1 MTKRTF
7 VASLAVLLTTA
18 TGLAA
23 CGGDDD
29 ADVAAPSDADV
40 VVEALDGNKFDL
52 DEYSA
57 TAGDVAIAY
66 VGTSSIN
73 HTLLVVD
80 PENVQIGD
88 KLSVTSGQTDEGTFP
103 LAAGSYTLLC
113 DVPGHENMKA
123 TLLVS

>member
-23 CGGDDD
+23 CGGDD

-52 DEYSA
+52 DEYTAS
-57 TAGDVAIAY
+57 AGDVIIAY
-66 VGTSSIN
+66 LGLSATN

-80 PENVQIGD
+80 TENVQIGD
-88 KLSVTSGQTDEGTFP
+88 KLSVTSGETDQGTFP

>member
-1 MTKRTF
+1 MTKRTC
-7 VASLAVLLTTA
+7 VVSLAALLTTV
-18 TGLAA
+18 TSLAA
-23 CGGDDD
+23 CGGDDG
-29 ADVAAPSDADV
+29 DVAAPSDADV

-57 TAGDVAIAY
+57 EVGDVAIAY
-66 VGTSSIN
+66 LGISSIN

-80 PENVQIGD
+80 PANVQIGD
-88 KLSVTSGQTDEGTFP
+88 TLSVTSGQTDEGTYP